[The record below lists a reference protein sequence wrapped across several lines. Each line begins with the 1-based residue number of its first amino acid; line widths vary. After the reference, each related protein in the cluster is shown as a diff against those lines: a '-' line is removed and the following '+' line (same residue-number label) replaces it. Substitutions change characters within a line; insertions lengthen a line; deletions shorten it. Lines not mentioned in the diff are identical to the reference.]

1 VLDAKLKIIKKPESK
16 SIQIK
21 MFEDLSESL
30 SFVKEVKSSNN
41 QNLSA
46 LEIINPVTAELI
58 EGKKLYYVLVEY
70 EDSSS

>member
-1 VLDAKLKIIKKPESK
+1 VLEAKLKIIKRPEFK

-21 MFEDLSESL
+21 MVEELQGAL
-30 SFVKEVKSSNN
+30 SFVEEVKSSNN
-41 QNLSA
+41 KNLSA

-70 EDSSS
+70 EDSST

>member
-1 VLDAKLKIIKKPESK
+1 VLEAKLKIIKKPESK

-30 SFVKEVKSSNN
+30 SFIKEVKSSNN
-41 QNLSA
+41 KNLSA

-70 EDSSS
+70 EDSST

>member
-1 VLDAKLKIIKKPESK
+1 VLEAKLKIIKRPESK

-30 SFVKEVKSSNN
+30 LFVKEVKSSNN

-70 EDSSS
+70 EDSST

>member
-1 VLDAKLKIIKKPESK
+1 VLEAKLKIIKKPESK

-70 EDSSS
+70 EDSST

>member
-1 VLDAKLKIIKKPESK
+1 
-16 SIQIK
+16 
-21 MFEDLSESL
+21 MFEELQGAL
-30 SFVKEVKSSNN
+30 SFVKEVKGANN

-70 EDSSS
+70 EDSST

>member
-1 VLDAKLKIIKKPESK
+1 VLEAKLKIIKKPASK

-21 MFEDLSESL
+21 MFEELQGAL
-30 SFVKEVKSSNN
+30 SFVKEVKGANN

-70 EDSSS
+70 EDSST